1 MTNILSQA
9 QGVFGSFFLGMIFLL
24 LWSVLNRAFYKYNG
38 KLFRLL
44 FELFFFIFYFYLYFK
59 FLIVFTKG
67 VYNIFYFISFG
78 LGVIV
83 YYKFYHPKFL
93 IVIEEVIEALSKHI
107 ITPLKLKIEFFCDKI
122 KNASKEIL
130 NNGKKTKLYKS
141 INKYCLRF
149 CHHRSYNSN
158 INSSNKIRANS
169 KRKQKI
175 SGNKNKNRK

>member
-1 MTNILSQA
+1 MTNLLSQA

-24 LWSVLNRAFYKYNG
+24 LWSVFNRAFYKYNG

-44 FELFFFIFYFYLYFK
+44 FELFLFIFYFYLYFK

-67 VYNIFYFISFG
+67 VYNIFYFTSFG

-93 IVIEEVIEALSKHI
+93 IVIEEVSEALSKHI
-107 ITPLKLKIEFFCDKI
+107 LTPLKLKIEFFCDKI

-149 CHHRSYNSN
+149 CHNRSYNSN